1 MAVAR
6 TVAWLLCAAVA
17 AQETPIDFDA
27 AIASAE
33 QALAALKQAKLLQEQ
48 RLHPAPPPPPP
59 ATPPLPPPKTSKDGR
74 LLLALGVTC
83 MPAGTQYRA
92 LSRELM
98 ARPGAAEGVAVRF
111 VVGASARAAL
121 AAEAS
126 RHGDF
131 LFVDCPEGGGFVK
144 QVVAICKVVRFYAY
158 ATKYLE
164 ARFYGRFEDDHF
176 VATNL
181 LAGDLRGLAG
191 SAAEKHLAYGMGM
204 WLAYDPAKFW
214 DGARPEAAAATPR
227 ATRDELERLADDGC
241 YRGGMCR
248 RDDRPGAHSQCP
260 LIAADAPNLGLRES
274 TFDPKPCAAYPS
286 TDADCFPFAA
296 SAEVISASLATS
308 VAGCA
313 YARAF
318 VDRAVGLV
326 NGTDPSAD
334 LPTFVPGVDALSGH
348 FWRRCGAE
356 SLRVAWLPAGR
367 FHNAP
372 GAGSERIAMEPK
384 RQSTVVHGL
393 KFYNPAVDA
402 DRWFRAAYDA
412 TKHSATTLP
421 PMFFEFAYAT
431 AAAVATVAHGSARA
445 MAANAFLFEKNVHG
459 KPLHQAEFAYEPWVA
474 HVAAAT
480 AAFAKGLEPDPW

>member
-111 VVGASARAAL
+111 VVGASAKAAL

-126 RHGDF
+126 RHDDF

-158 ATKYLE
+158 ATNSLK

-260 LIAADAPNLGLRES
+260 LIAADAPNLGL
-274 TFDPKPCAAYPS
+274 AALPS
-286 TDADCFPFAA
+286 V
-296 SAEVISASLATS
+296 SA
-308 VAGCA
+308 
-313 YARAF
+313 
-318 VDRAVGLV
+318 
-326 NGTDPSAD
+326 GTT
-334 LPTFVPGVDALSGH
+334 LIALSIG
-348 FWRRCGAE
+348 
-356 SLRVAWLPAGR
+356 LPSR
-367 FHNAP
+367 
-372 GAGSERIAMEPK
+372 
-384 RQSTVVHGL
+384 
-393 KFYNPAVDA
+393 
-402 DRWFRAAYDA
+402 
-412 TKHSATTLP
+412 
-421 PMFFEFAYAT
+421 
-431 AAAVATVAHGSARA
+431 
-445 MAANAFLFEKNVHG
+445 
-459 KPLHQAEFAYEPWVA
+459 
-474 HVAAAT
+474 
-480 AAFAKGLEPDPW
+480 